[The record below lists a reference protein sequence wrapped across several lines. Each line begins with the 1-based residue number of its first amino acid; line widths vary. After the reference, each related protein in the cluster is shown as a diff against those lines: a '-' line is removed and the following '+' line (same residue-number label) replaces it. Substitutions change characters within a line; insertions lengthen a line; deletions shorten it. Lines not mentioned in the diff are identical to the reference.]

1 MSLDV
6 NKTGALERAEFLMF
20 VAQWYGLPGVLGD
33 GGDDNGSIYTRGE
46 RRDYDDDC
54 DGDYDGDY
62 DGDEYGGGD
71 DNNAGGNTVDGA
83 SEPISEKE
91 ALLRAKRAAKQATL
105 TVEAAALIAAEP
117 GERLGV
123 LGSVGI
129 VNEEDDDA
137 LKAAA
142 AADAES
148 VADAE
153 AEEAAA
159 AETRAMQDEFIAS
172 YVQRAGVSLPLH
184 LVEFLGLLRSGSPD
198 DAEKGAV
205 HELWNRLVRAREAR
219 RQAVRAW
226 RRSHLRE
233 SSLVCCWF
241 GAVSP
246 GSGRRH
252 RD

>member
-54 DGDYDGDY
+54 DGNY

-83 SEPISEKE
+83 AEPVSEKE
-91 ALLRAKRAAKQATL
+91 GLLRAKQAAKQATL

-129 VNEEDDDA
+129 VNEEGDGA
-137 LKAAA
+137 FKRRRARR
-142 AADAES
+142 
-148 VADAE
+148 
-153 AEEAAA
+153 EAAA
-159 AETRAMQDEFIAS
+159 AETRAMQ
-172 YVQRAGVSLPLH
+172 
-184 LVEFLGLLRSGSPD
+184 
-198 DAEKGAV
+198 
-205 HELWNRLVRAREAR
+205 
-219 RQAVRAW
+219 
-226 RRSHLRE
+226 E
-233 SSLVCCWF
+233 SSSRHSCSVPGCRCPCTWWSSSFCCAATSQQSMPQIWD
-241 GAVSP
+241 SP
-246 GSGRRH
+246 FPAPSSPRPPTP
-252 RD
+252 